1 MKNQVIQTAPS
12 SMQILFSRLTALLM
26 RGQDRYDVFDFR
38 LGTLLGTLIIVLIPI
53 ANQFITHKIIDYA
66 PFRNTLIAVQIL
78 TIIASYYIT
87 WVQRWAN
94 QIGNIFSLI
103 YIIFIILFTYFQ
115 GFQVVDSVTMFI
127 VLYCTCGMFKEKLY
141 LQWFVIIAYIAIIIT
156 VILVQNPVMDKA
168 YLVSVSTVTLGL
180 SYYTVF
186 TKIDAITKLTESQSI
201 IRRNEELF
209 RGIFDNAPLGIVLFS
224 PDFKCLQCNRYFL
237 AEVGFTEGDIQINGI
252 NYITHAEDRIN
263 PHIVQNTLN
272 SSKGNA
278 YEVEQRLKTNKGQ
291 TIWMRVTMANMNI
304 SNKERYIIAMYDNI
318 SNEKIT
324 DLQLRES
331 AKQLQAHNEA
341 LEEFSYVISHD
352 LQEPLRMI
360 TSFSQLIERRHLP
373 RLNDPNANQ
382 DFSYVIEG
390 AKRMST
396 LIKDMLEYSRWS
408 AKSLPFEFVN
418 MKVVM
423 DEVLQN
429 LMVSINQANAQVV
442 VEEMPNIYA
451 NKLLLR
457 QVFQNLISNSIKYCH
472 PERPPHIEIKVVK
485 RQLDTLFVVKDNG
498 LGFSDRDKE
507 RIFGI
512 FQRLQTDRI
521 GGNGMG
527 LAICKRIIEKQGGKI
542 WAESEPNVGSM
553 FFFTLPSI

>member
-1 MKNQVIQTAPS
+1 LN
-12 SMQILFSRLTALLM
+12 
-26 RGQDRYDVFDFR
+26 
-38 LGTLLGTLIIVLIPI
+38 
-53 ANQFITHKIIDYA
+53 
-66 PFRNTLIAVQIL
+66 
-78 TIIASYYIT
+78 
-87 WVQRWAN
+87 
-94 QIGNIFSLI
+94 
-103 YIIFIILFTYFQ
+103 
-115 GFQVVDSVTMFI
+115 
-127 VLYCTCGMFKEKLY
+127 
-141 LQWFVIIAYIAIIIT
+141 
-156 VILVQNPVMDKA
+156 
-168 YLVSVSTVTLGL
+168 
-180 SYYTVF
+180 
-186 TKIDAITKLTESQSI
+186 
-201 IRRNEELF
+201 
-209 RGIFDNAPLGIVLFS
+209 
-224 PDFKCLQCNRYFL
+224 
-237 AEVGFTEGDIQINGI
+237 EVGFKEEDIRINGI
-252 NYITHAEDRIN
+252 NYITHPEDRIN
-263 PHIVQNTLN
+263 PTIVQNALK
-272 SSKGNA
+272 SAAEKK
-278 YEVEQRLKTNKGQ
+278 YELEQRLKTIRGQ

-304 SNKERYIIAMYDNI
+304 SNRESYIIAMYDNI

-373 RLNDPNANQ
+373 RLNDPSANQ
-382 DFSYVIEG
+382 DFAYVIEG

-418 MKVVM
+418 MKEVM

-429 LMVSINQANAQVV
+429 LMVSMDQAKAKVCI
-442 VEEMPNIYA
+442 EELPNIYA

-457 QVFQNLISNSIKYCH
+457 QVFQNLISNSIKYAH
-472 PERPPHIEIKVVK
+472 PERSPYIEIKIVK
-485 RQLDTLFVVKDNG
+485 RPLDTLFVVKDNG
-498 LGFSDRDKE
+498 LGFSDNDKE

-512 FQRLQTDRI
+512 FQRLQTDRT

-542 WAESEPNVGSM
+542 WAESELNVGSM

>member
-1 MKNQVIQTAPS
+1 MKNQVNQTAPS
-12 SMQILFSRLTALLM
+12 ALQTLFSRFTALLM

-38 LGTLLGTLIIVLIPI
+38 LGTLIGTLIVALIPI

-66 PFRNTLIAVQIL
+66 PFRNTLITIQLL
-78 TIIASYYIT
+78 TIIASYYVT
-87 WVQRWAN
+87 WIQRWAN

-103 YIIFIILFTYFQ
+103 YISFIIIFTAFQ

-127 VLYCTCGMFKEKLY
+127 ALYCTCGMFKEKIY
-141 LQWFVIIAYIAIIIT
+141 LQWFVIIAYILLIVA
-156 VILVQNPVMDKA
+156 VILAQNPFMDRA
-168 YLVSVSTVTLGL
+168 YLLAVSSVTLGL

-209 RGIFDNAPLGIVLFS
+209 RGIFDNAPLGIVLFN
-224 PDFKCLQCNRYFL
+224 PDFKCIQCNRYFL
-237 AEVGFTEGDIQINGI
+237 DEIGFTEGDIQINGI
-252 NYITHAEDRIN
+252 NYITHTEDRIN
-263 PHIVQNTLN
+263 PHLVQNTLN
-272 SSKGNA
+272 SSKGKV

-373 RLNDPNANQ
+373 RLNDPNAYQ

-418 MKVVM
+418 MKEMM

-429 LMVSINQANAQVV
+429 LMASINHANAKVMI
-442 VEEMPNIYA
+442 EEMPNIYA

-472 PERPPHIEIKVVK
+472 PERPPHIEIRVVK
-485 RQLDTLFVVKDNG
+485 RQIDTLFVVKDNG

-512 FQRLQTDRI
+512 FQRLQTDRT

>member
-1 MKNQVIQTAPS
+1 VKNKVVQTTS
-12 SMQILFSRLTALLM
+12 SPMQTLFSRLAALLM
-26 RGQDRYDVFDFR
+26 RGQDRYDLFDFR
-38 LGTLLGTLIIVLIPI
+38 LGTIIGTLVVILIPI

-66 PFRNTLIAVQIL
+66 PFRNALI
-78 TIIASYYIT
+78 TIQLITVIASYYVT
-87 WVQRWAN
+87 WIQRWAN
-94 QIGNIFSLI
+94 QIGNLFSLT
-103 YIIFIILFTYFQ
+103 YIIFIITFTAVY
-115 GFQVVDSVTMFI
+115 GFQVIDSVTMLI
-127 VLYCTCGMFKEKLY
+127 ALYCTCGMFKEKTY
-141 LQWFVIIAYIAIIIT
+141 LQWFIIIAYIVLILA
-156 VILVQNPVMDKA
+156 VILVQNPVIDKA
-168 YLVSVSTVTLGL
+168 YLIAVSTVTLAL

-209 RGIFDNAPLGIVLFS
+209 RGIFDNAPLGIVLFN
-224 PDFKCLQCNRYFL
+224 PDFKCIQCNRYFL
-237 AEVGFTEGDIQINGI
+237 NEVGFTEGDIQINGI
-252 NYITHAEDRIN
+252 NYITHTEDRIN

-272 SSKGNA
+272 SNAGKA
-278 YEVEQRLKTNKGQ
+278 YEVEQRLKTTKGQ

-304 SNKERYIIAMYDNI
+304 SNKEHYIIAMYDNI

-408 AKSLPFEFVN
+408 AKSLPFEFVD
-418 MKVVM
+418 MKEVM

-429 LMVSINQANAQVV
+429 LMVSISQANAQVV

-472 PERPPHIEIKVVK
+472 PERPAHIEIKVMK
-485 RQLDTLFVVKDNG
+485 RQIDTLFVVKDNG

-553 FFFTLPSI
+553 FFFTLPTI

>member
-1 MKNQVIQTAPS
+1 MKNKVVQTAS
-12 SMQILFSRLTALLM
+12 SPLQALLKRFTALLM
-26 RGQDRYDVFDFR
+26 RGQDRHDVFDFR
-38 LGTLLGTLIIVLIPI
+38 LGTIIGTLIVILIPI

-66 PFRNTLIAVQIL
+66 PFRNSLIAIQIL
-78 TIIASYYIT
+78 SIIASYYVT

-94 QIGNIFSLI
+94 QIGNLFSLI
-103 YIIFIILFTYFQ
+103 YIAFIIAFTYAHN
-115 GFQVVDSVTMFI
+115 FQVIDSVTMFI
-127 VLYCTCGMFKEKLY
+127 ALYCTCGMFKDKIY
-141 LQWFVIIAYIAIIIT
+141 LQWFIIIAYIGLVAA
-156 VILVQNPVMDKA
+156 VILVNNPYMDKA
-168 YLVSVSTVTLGL
+168 YLIAVATVTLSL

-224 PDFKCLQCNRYFL
+224 PDFKCIQCNRYFL
-237 AEVGFTEGDIQINGI
+237 NEIGFLENDIQANGI
-252 NYITHAEDRIN
+252 NYITHTEDRIN
-263 PHIVQNTLN
+263 PSIVQNTLN
-272 SSKGNA
+272 NSEGKA

-373 RLNDPNANQ
+373 RLNDPSANQ
-382 DFSYVIEG
+382 DFAYVIEG

-418 MKVVM
+418 MKEVM

-429 LMVSINQANAQVV
+429 LMVSINQANAKVV

-472 PERPPHIEIKVVK
+472 PDRPPHVEIRVVK
-485 RQLDTLFVVKDNG
+485 RQIDTLFVVKDNG
-498 LGFSDRDKE
+498 LGFSDTDKE

-512 FQRLQTDRI
+512 FQRLQTDRT